1 MRQRI
6 RARIEELHPRVV
18 ERRRDFH
25 RHPELAFEEVRT
37 AGIVADWLSGLGLE
51 VRARVATT
59 GVVARLRGKG
69 PASGPRRTV
78 AIRADMDALPVQDA
92 KRGALVSE
100 VAGKMHACGHDA
112 HTAMGLGAAAVL
124 AELRDELPGD
134 VVFVFQPAEEG
145 PGGAE
150 PMIAEGA
157 LDGVDFILGQHCQ
170 PSLPAGEIGLSR
182 GPALAATDAFE
193 LKIMGVGG
201 HGAYPHLTTDAI
213 VVTAQVITALQTIV
227 SRNVDPLAAAV
238 VTIGTIQGG
247 YNFNV
252 IADVV
257 SLRGTV
263 RTLDPALR
271 DFIPARIEAIVA
283 GICGAHGARHELVY
297 RRKYPATV
305 NPDAGVALVREVAGA
320 LLGESHVH
328 ELRPSMGGEDF
339 AYYLQKIPG
348 CFYWLGVRHPHP
360 EHPGYGLHHP
370 AFDIDEEALKT
381 GVEVLVEGALAYLR
395 GSTPSAQAVSGSAR
409 PAAG

>member
-1 MRQRI
+1 MREAI

-37 AGIVADWLSGLGLE
+37 AGIVADWLAGLGLE
-51 VRARVATT
+51 VRAHVAKT
-59 GVVARLRGKG
+59 GVLARLRGTAPTRG
-69 PASGPRRTV
+69 ASRRRTV

-112 HTAMGLGAAAVL
+112 HTAMALGAAAVL

-170 PSLPAGEIGLSR
+170 PSLPAGQIGLSR

-193 LKIMGVGG
+193 LKILGVGG

-213 VVTAQVITALQTIV
+213 VVAAQVITALQTIV
-227 SRNVDPLAAAV
+227 SRNVDPLAPAV
-238 VTIGTIQGG
+238 VTIGTIHGG
-247 YNFNV
+247 YSFNV
-252 IADVV
+252 VADVV
-257 SLRGTV
+257 ALRGTV

-283 GICGAHGARHELVY
+283 GICAAHGARHELAY

-305 NPDAGVALVREVAGA
+305 NPDVGVALVREVAGA
-320 LLGESHVH
+320 ILGEAAVH
-328 ELRPSMGGEDF
+328 EFRPSMGGEDF

-348 CFYWLGVRHPHP
+348 CFYWLGVRHPNP

-381 GVEVLVEGALAYLR
+381 GVQVLVEGALAYLR
-395 GSTPSAQAVSGSAR
+395 GGAGAVTGSDR